1 MKLFYLFDLFRTRNL
16 VALQILACP
25 VGHLCLSSPSPS
37 KEKKFD
43 IILLPASM
51 VSSKNVRKQW
61 LMLPMMMI
69 MSAQSL
75 AVDPRLLIDFNPN
88 QPKKTNF
95 ILSSLWTL
103 LQIGKLLLRNHLPQ
117 KIWRSVMN
125 HPQQRPFL
133 LTLHS

>member
-16 VALQILACP
+16 VALQILARL

-75 AVDPRLLIDFNPN
+75 AVDLKLLIDFNPN
-88 QPKKTNF
+88 KPKKANF
-95 ILSSLWTL
+95 ILSSLCTL
-103 LQIGKLLLRNHLPQ
+103 LQIGKLPLRIHLPR
-117 KIWRSVMN
+117 KIWRSAMN

-133 LTLHS
+133 STLHP